1 MPVKIFTA
9 AGHDKIK
16 ALELEIN
23 RWVLSLEA
31 APTRHS
37 VRQVST
43 ALSPIRDG
51 GKDQEMHQY
60 LVVTILYE

>member
-31 APTRHS
+31 APTRL
-37 VRQVST
+37 RQVST

-60 LVVTILYE
+60 LVVTIHYE